1 MNILYAANTYVDRG
15 IPKDGFPIYLYK
27 VSHALKDLGHTPVI
41 VYCSDR
47 DSFRIEDG
55 IKIYGVRCRSVKTAY
70 SWVNALFASICK
82 SYSLNKRLKE
92 LVKLENIDV
101 IQFTS
106 LNAISLL
113 YHGKI
118 PAVMR
123 LSSYTRKTNPTFDTL
138 DRQTVFMAS
147 LLEILAGKRCSAVF
161 APSNVTAKAYQKD
174 SRKRTYVIETPYIQD
189 VKTYDNSFYDTY
201 LEGKKYVL
209 FFGRLYYAKGITII
223 AEILEKFLED
233 HEDYYF
239 VFVGD
244 ALAINGKSAVDIIV
258 EGAGKYRKQVMSFK
272 SLEHKKL
279 YPVIQ
284 NAEFVIMPSIIDN
297 LPNTCIEAMALSKVV
312 IGTDGAS
319 FEQLIEHQSS
329 GLLCKIGD
337 SRDLLEKMN
346 AAAAMDVQE
355 KQEMG
360 KRAQESIMRL
370 KPEVVVKKL
379 VRFYEAVI
387 KV

>member
-1 MNILYAANTYVDRG
+1 MIILFM
-15 IPKDGFPIYLYK
+15 IPI
-27 VSHALKDLGHTPVI
+27 
-41 VYCSDR
+41 
-47 DSFRIEDG
+47 
-55 IKIYGVRCRSVKTAY
+55 
-70 SWVNALFASICK
+70 W
-82 SYSLNKRLKE
+82 KE
-92 LVKLENIDV
+92 KNM
-101 IQFTS
+101 
-106 LNAISLL
+106 
-113 YHGKI
+113 Y
-118 PAVMR
+118 
-123 LSSYTRKTNPTFDTL
+123 Y
-138 DRQTVFMAS
+138 
-147 LLEILAGKRCSAVF
+147 
-161 APSNVTAKAYQKD
+161 
-174 SRKRTYVIETPYIQD
+174 
-189 VKTYDNSFYDTY
+189 
-201 LEGKKYVL
+201 